1 MPRLTVPIDV
11 LPEDTRYRDTGC
23 SLSPSCLSC
32 PLARCRY
39 DEPAGAVTVRRADRD
54 ARILALRRQQL
65 SVREVARRAGVTT
78 RTVQRALRRNGL

>member
-1 MPRLTVPIDV
+1 MSRQTVPLDV

-23 SLSPSCLSC
+23 SLSPSCLNC
-32 PLARCRY
+32 PLVRCRY

-54 ARILALRRQQL
+54 ARILALRRQHL
-65 SVREVARRAGVTT
+65 PVREVARRAGVTT